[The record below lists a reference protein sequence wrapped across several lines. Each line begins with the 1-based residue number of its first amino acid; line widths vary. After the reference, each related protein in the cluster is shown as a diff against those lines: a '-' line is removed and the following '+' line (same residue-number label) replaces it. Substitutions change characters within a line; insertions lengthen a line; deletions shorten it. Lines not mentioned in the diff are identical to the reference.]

1 MADALDDVM
10 QAFEAIGRELDKPD
24 FEPDAGR
31 GDWDEHADALAE
43 LRRRLEDEVLAHL
56 DEAMKV
62 LAAENPAAPGNL
74 RTSIAYLTAEL
85 AAVHHAAGRK
95 SAADALFARALRVG
109 PDDGAREEL
118 EAAAREPDVFLKLT
132 HARWHHRASD
142 FAAGDAILRAAK
154 RGAGEPALERA
165 IRKSLD
171 GPRPMGGSAPALFR
185 INGFGF
191 GLYGERDRRPDGS
204 YIATYALSALW
215 VPVLAIGAYRVVRQ
229 GNRYGFLAKERLSTF
244 AKGWNFAVLGAIVLA
259 IGWGAIGSY
268 LDSPSRRAGIALEEA
283 RAFEDAGEAE
293 RAAVAYQHVIDV
305 WGSTGG
311 NATAAAAGLM
321 RVLTTRVEAPLTASR
336 VDEAIRVAR
345 RYEGLPDYARG
356 GEPAT
361 VLSTA
366 LGEWADQIGDE
377 DDASRMA
384 ALRLVDLGAE
394 LTTGSEAGALRARSA
409 ALHVAIAESLREE
422 WPSEALRH
430 FVQAGTPEA
439 MEAATPLVASL
450 GPSTLA
456 DVDAD
461 VRAWERAAGEPAA
474 LHHVAQLRTTLET
487 WEADAQRTLA
497 LETGDAELLASL
509 HEQQPE
515 DQEAGAALADAKRA
529 TGEVDEAIALLETYG
544 TPGRMSSYAQR
555 SLASCYADGGRLPE
569 ADALLTRLVDAHLPA
584 FQEAQQAFDAATQS
598 RVESLVARARAGNAP
613 SLNTRLDG
621 VYDEART
628 QEIFDVWLREQIQAD
643 TSLAEIRDAY
653 GAQTTIVPTV
663 LALGTLKLRRA
674 HDATGDERQAFL
686 ADAERLFLAIRQEA
700 AGVPA
705 YHLSL
710 GQVYHRLGR
719 TEEGEAEL
727 RGLLE
732 SGDPEMS
739 LQVAGVYRELGLIE
753 RARAVATDVYDN
765 RASGGELSEQLRLGA
780 AQMMALMATTL
791 DDREVW
797 LGRAPQDNPAI
808 RNELLGVR
816 AERALRERNPAEA
829 SQLFAQVARYYESE
843 GENPASLNNAAIAD
857 MNRYLCDG
865 DPAHLDR
872 AAGRMQRGLSLSP
885 DNGLVVGNF
894 AELEAYRADVRMLD
908 SHVRVRALR
917 LSAGDAAQLV
927 GWLLDGPRH
936 DATLAALRADPQHR
950 HARELT
956 QQEQVLAPQRP
967 RGWEREWRWATDADD
982 LPARRALLSRIREV
996 SNIDHSL
1003 ASDARRERTEA
1014 QRATLR
1020 RELDASV
1027 AEADAIVEA
1036 ARRTRHAPT
1045 TAAALQLVST
1055 VLLARAW
1062 ETSSVEDAAR
1072 AVATAREARSAWDGF
1087 GDGQLPWA
1095 LLVQAAM
1102 QLAAEQPVM
1111 QATLDEHRTEMS
1123 ITYLLEAAARR
1134 SPNVITA
1141 LQESALL
1148 DEACDLRAAE
1158 PPERLHL
1165 GDILLGELAAHP
1177 GLTGAAAPAR
1187 AREDVR
1193 VDLEIREALDPQ
1205 DAELPSRRAILE
1217 G

>member
-31 GDWDEHADALAE
+31 NDWDEHADALTE

-62 LAAENPAAPGNL
+62 LATENPAAPGNL

-95 SAADALFARALRVG
+95 SAADVLFARALRVG

-154 RGAGEPALERA
+154 RAAGEPALERA

-215 VPVLAIGAYRVVRQ
+215 VPVLAIGAYRVVSQ

-474 LHHVAQLRTTLET
+474 RHHVAQLRTTLET

-569 ADALLTRLVDAHLPA
+569 ADALLTRLVDARLPA

-613 SLNTRLDG
+613 SLNTRLEG

-643 TSLAEIRDAY
+643 ASLAEIRDAY

-791 DDREVW
+791 DDREMW

-829 SQLFAQVARYYESE
+829 SQLYQ
-843 GENPASLNNAAIAD
+843 
-857 MNRYLCDG
+857 
-865 DPAHLDR
+865 R
-872 AAGRMQRGLSLSP
+872 AC
-885 DNGLVVGNF
+885 
-894 AELEAYRADVRMLD
+894 
-908 SHVRVRALR
+908 
-917 LSAGDAAQLV
+917 AGDVMVACTSVGRLAEDREDWAEARRVYTASCQANDAVACTSLGLLFELGRGGAEEPARAAQLFDRGCTHGDLV
-927 GWLLDGPRH
+927 GCVNLAVLAEDGRGVARDLPRALELSRRACEGGEMLGCNNLGLLHERGHGVPRN
-936 DATLAALRADPQHR
+936 LANA
-950 HARELT
+950 AREF
-956 QQEQVLAPQRP
+956 
-967 RGWEREWRWATDADD
+967 
-982 LPARRALLSRIREV
+982 RRACEGDLQVGCVNLGVRLLEGRGGVDRDV
-996 SNIDHSL
+996 
-1003 ASDARRERTEA
+1003 
-1014 QRATLR
+1014 
-1020 RELDASV
+1020 
-1027 AEADAIVEA
+1027 
-1036 ARRTRHAPT
+1036 
-1045 TAAALQLVST
+1045 
-1055 VLLARAW
+1055 
-1062 ETSSVEDAAR
+1062 AR
-1072 AVATAREARSAWDGF
+1072 AVTLFQTACEADELYGCTRLGLLHRDGSGVRLDERRARQLFTRACDGGDLRGCNSLGHAMQNGLGGPTDVDGGARLFETACQRVLAEACTSYGVALLTGHGAPRHPGRARETFQRACER
-1087 GDGQLPWA
+1087 GD
-1095 LLVQAAM
+1095 LLGCNNLGSLLETGRGVRRDPYEAVRLY
-1102 QLAAEQPVM
+1102 QLACEGGEARACFNLGRAHERGLLGAAPNLAAAQGLYRR
-1111 QATLDEHRTEMS
+1111 ACEMGYTS
-1123 ITYLLEAAARR
+1123 ACSREAAA
-1134 SPNVITA
+1134 PT
-1141 LQESALL
+1141 E
-1148 DEACDLRAAE
+1148 
-1158 PPERLHL
+1158 
-1165 GDILLGELAAHP
+1165 
-1177 GLTGAAAPAR
+1177 
-1187 AREDVR
+1187 
-1193 VDLEIREALDPQ
+1193 
-1205 DAELPSRRAILE
+1205 
-1217 G
+1217 